1 MIRSGYAAVEATM
14 QEAIRNTRLQL
25 TVAALSSN
33 GLVYFRAAEDDAQVD
48 IFRYLL
54 QQ

>member
-1 MIRSGYAAVEATM
+1 MIRSGYAAVETIM

-33 GLVYFRAAEDDAQVD
+33 GLVYFRAAENDTQVD
-48 IFRYLL
+48 VFSRLL
-54 QQ
+54 